1 MSKEIC
7 CFDCV
12 HIIILLIG
20 IAAYHALPYLSA
32 MAIVLELVDVSLNAP
47 SGLFWSWGVVSELAN
62 ERREGARTCHVIPP
76 SLYSG
81 ASLLCYSFLANRQSP
96 E

>member
-32 MAIVLELVDVSLNAP
+32 MAIVLELVDVSDN
-47 SGLFWSWGVVSELAN
+47 
-62 ERREGARTCHVIPP
+62 H
-76 SLYSG
+76 
-81 ASLLCYSFLANRQSP
+81 
-96 E
+96 